1 MPMPTDRAYTSDHE
15 WVLWGPSP
23 MRIGI
28 TDHAADALGDV
39 VFLDLPEVGATVTAG
54 EVCGEIESTKTVS
67 DLVAPVSGRV
77 VAVNAAALTD
87 PAVVNQDPY
96 GQGWLLE
103 VEADGPTVEL
113 LDAVAYQALVE

>member
-1 MPMPTDRAYTSDHE
+1 MPTDRAYTSDHE
-15 WVLWGPSP
+15 WVLSGESS

-28 TDHAADALGDV
+28 TDYAADALGDV

-77 VAVNAAALTD
+77 VAVNAAAMAD
-87 PAVVNQDPY
+87 PAVVNQDPH

-103 VEADGPTVEL
+103 VEADGAAVEL
-113 LDAVAYQALVE
+113 LDALAYQALVE